1 MTPHDGRPS
10 GHALW
15 SAPSGHAPSG
25 HAVVDLETA
34 LAGSPPGHKADLRLW
49 LRMLSCVNLVEAE
62 IRRRLREQFATTLPR
77 FDLLAQLDRMPDGL
91 TLGEISRRMMVSN
104 GNVTA
109 LAAGLVADGLVERR
123 AEAADR
129 RVQRLCL
136 TPYGRH
142 AFEIQSE
149 EHERWIAELFT
160 HIPSTDRATLH
171 HLLGVAKSGVRK
183 ALAEGES

>member
-10 GHALW
+10 GHAL
-15 SAPSGHAPSG
+15 
-25 HAVVDLETA
+25 VDLETA

-77 FDLLAQLDRMPDGL
+77 FDLLAQLDRMPNGL

-109 LAAGLVADGLVERR
+109 LAAGLVTDGVVERR

-129 RVQRLCL
+129 RIQRLCL
-136 TPYGRH
+136 TSSGRR
-142 AFEIQSE
+142 AFENQSA
-149 EHERWIAELFT
+149 EHERWIAELFEQ
-160 HIPSTDRATLH
+160 IPSIDRATLH
-171 HLLGVAKSGVRK
+171 RLLGVVKAGVRK
-183 ALAEGES
+183 ALAEES

>member
-1 MTPHDGRPS
+1 MTPHDGRAH
-10 GHALW
+10 GHA
-15 SAPSGHAPSG
+15 A
-25 HAVVDLETA
+25 VDLETA

-49 LRMLSCVNLVEAE
+49 LRMLSCVNLAEAE

-123 AEAADR
+123 TEAADR

-136 TPYGRH
+136 THYGRR
-142 AFEIQSE
+142 AFEIQSAA
-149 EHERWIAELFT
+149 HEKWIAEIFA
-160 HIPSTDRATLH
+160 HIPRTDRATLH
-171 HLLGVAKSGVRK
+171 RLLGVVKTGVRQ
-183 ALAEGES
+183 ALAEES